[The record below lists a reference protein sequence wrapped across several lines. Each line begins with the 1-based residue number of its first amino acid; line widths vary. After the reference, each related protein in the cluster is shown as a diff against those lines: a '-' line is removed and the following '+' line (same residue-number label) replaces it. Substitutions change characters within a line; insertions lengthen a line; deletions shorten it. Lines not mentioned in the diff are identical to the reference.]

1 MTSFEIGLIVC
12 VCILLI
18 VCIALAVWN
27 IRQIKK
33 VKFLQKSI
41 SEFMESGKITD
52 FSVGEN
58 SFAQLQNSISDLEN
72 RIRLEKSNTISQTKK
87 NTEFISD
94 ISHQL
99 KTPLAGMRL
108 YCEMQNA
115 EDPTEYTKKELQLI
129 ERMESLIQK
138 LFKLEKIRS
147 DSYVM
152 DFKSWEIR
160 DIVNELISEF
170 HHLFP
175 NKAYSINGSS
185 ELRCDRAWM
194 AEAVG
199 NIIKNASEHTADD
212 GEVNVNIENR
222 NHSTIIEVN
231 DNGGGID
238 PEEIPNLFKRFYRT
252 EHSAPGSAGI
262 GLPVTK
268 AIVEKHHGI
277 ITVENKND
285 GLSVVMCFPHID
297 GYVTI

>member
-129 ERMESLIQK
+129 ERMESLIQN

-175 NKAYSINGSS
+175 NKAYNINGSS

>member
-1 MTSFEIGLIVC
+1 MTSFEIGLTVC
-12 VCILLI
+12 VCVLLI

-58 SFAQLQNSISDLEN
+58 TLAQLQNSIADLEN
-72 RIRLEKSNTISQTKK
+72 RISLEKSNAISQTKK

-115 EDPTEYTKKELQLI
+115 ENPTEYTKKELQLI

-138 LFKLEKIRS
+138 LFKLEKIKS

-152 DFKSWEIR
+152 DFKNWEIR
-160 DIVNELISEF
+160 DIVNEIVSEF

-175 NKAYSINGSS
+175 NKAYSVNGRS

-212 GEVNVNIENR
+212 GEVSVNIENR
-222 NHSTIIEVN
+222 NHSTIIEIN
-231 DNGGGID
+231 DNGGGIA

-252 EHSAPGSAGI
+252 DHSDPGSAGI

-268 AIVEKHHGI
+268 AVVEKHHGI